1 MNEEKGWISLHR
13 KILDNPIICKDSD
26 YFATWCFLLLKATYQ
41 NKTILFN
48 GQKVDLK
55 PGQFVTGRKKIAEHL
70 KISESKVERILN
82 VFENEQQIE
91 QQKSNKNRI
100 ITVVNWGMY
109 QKSEQQNERQ
119 LNTNNNINNI
129 LNNNIDSNNIKYSVE
144 NKDSIKPKYSD
155 NNIYC
160 LADARPCNDI
170 PYQDIVDYLNSK
182 IGSHYKSS
190 SNKTRT
196 LIHARFKEGFN
207 ADDFKT
213 VIDKKTAEWL
223 KDTKMQKFLRPET
236 LFGTKFEGYLNQKE
250 KEVTTGD
257 IAKTMNWEELF

>member
-1 MNEEKGWISLHR
+1 MAKNSFILYYNHREIFNELSDEEAGRLIKAIFDYEVDGNVSDDRFI
-13 KILDNPIICKDSD
+13 KMVMIPIKQVLDNNRDKYELI
-26 YFATWCFLLLKATYQ
+26 TER
-41 NKTILFN
+41 NKEN
-48 GQKVDLK
+48 GKK
-55 PGQFVTGRKKIAEHL
+55 GGRPKKE
-70 KISESKVERILN
+70 
-82 VFENEQQIE
+82 ENP
-91 QQKSNKNRI
+91 KNPVGYLETQRNPKNLDI
-100 ITVVNWGMY
+100 DIDIDIVND
-109 QKSEQQNERQ
+109 
-119 LNTNNNINNI
+119 
-129 LNNNIDSNNIKYSVE
+129 NIDSNNIKYSVE
-144 NKDSIKPKYSD
+144 HKDSIKSKYSD

-182 IGSHYKSS
+182 IGSHYKAS